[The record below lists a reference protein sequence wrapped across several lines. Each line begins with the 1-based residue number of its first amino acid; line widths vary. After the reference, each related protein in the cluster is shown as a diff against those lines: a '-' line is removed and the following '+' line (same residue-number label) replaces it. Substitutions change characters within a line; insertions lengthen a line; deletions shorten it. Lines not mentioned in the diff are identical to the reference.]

1 MSSNTGSSIE
11 KMLPPS
17 PTASQKRSINLFNA
31 EEEEIDAIS
40 FERIGVNTMHYKDRT
55 SIVSAKY
62 ADVTTC
68 LGEIRPGKGVK
79 FFPAE
84 VPAIYD
90 SIPEII
96 SPSDPTGWGD
106 VNIKENEM
114 IVIAEIT
121 TSPVGSVAAGDIV
134 GAFSNYATGDLR
146 GKSVVQNI
154 GGVYLCVIVV
164 YYDTEELGETFDLR
178 LYRINTD
185 TTHSSYITI
194 REGVVGS
201 MEDPE
206 QLVLFSDAGTPD
218 EQ

>member
-11 KMLPPS
+11 KMTPPS
-17 PTASQKRSINLFNA
+17 PSPSQKRSINLFNA

-79 FFPAE
+79 FIPAD

-96 SPSDPTGWGD
+96 SSSDPTGWND
-106 VNIKENEM
+106 VTIKENEM
-114 IVIAEIT
+114 VIIASIT
-121 TSPVGSVAAGDIV
+121 TSGLASVAAGDIV
-134 GAFSNYATGDLR
+134 GAFYSGDLR
-146 GKSVVQNI
+146 GRSVVQNI
-154 GGVYLCVIVV
+154 GGMYLCVIVV
-164 YYDTEELGETFDLR
+164 YYDTEELEDTLDLS
-178 LYRINTD
+178 LYSIDNEEEYY
-185 TTHSSYITI
+185 SSIYIE
-194 REGVVGS
+194 EGVVGS
-201 MEDPE
+201 MEAPE
-206 QLVLFSDAGTPD
+206 ELIFSTQNTP
-218 EQ
+218 EV

>member
-79 FFPAE
+79 FIPAE

-106 VNIKENEM
+106 INIKENEM
-114 IVIAEIT
+114 VIIASIT
-121 TSPVGSVAAGDIV
+121 TTAPASVAAGDIV
-134 GAFSNYATGDLR
+134 GAFNRSYSEGGLR
-146 GKSVVQNI
+146 GRSVVQNI

-178 LYRINTD
+178 LYSIND
-185 TTHSSYITI
+185 EEEYYSSIPI
-194 REGVVGS
+194 EEGVVGS
-201 MEDPE
+201 MEAPE
-206 QLVLFSDAGTPD
+206 ELIFSDTSTP
-218 EQ
+218 ES

>member
-1 MSSNTGSSIE
+1 MI
-11 KMLPPS
+11 PPS

-79 FFPAE
+79 FIPAE

-96 SPSDPTGWGD
+96 SPSDPTEWGD
-106 VNIKENEM
+106 VTIKENEM
-114 IVIAEIT
+114 VIFAKIIAT
-121 TSPVGSVAAGDIV
+121 PPISVASGDIV
-134 GAFSNYATGDLR
+134 GAFYAGDLR
-146 GKSVVQNI
+146 GRSVVQNI
-154 GGVYLCVIVV
+154 GGQYLCVIVV
-164 YYDTEELGETFDLR
+164 YYDTDQIGKTLNLK
-178 LYRINTD
+178 LYSIDDNKIYSSNTP
-185 TTHSSYITI
+185 ILI
-194 REGVVGS
+194 ENGVVGS
-201 MEDPE
+201 LANPI
-206 QLVLFSDAGTPD
+206 QLHFNVDGGGSQL
-218 EQ
+218 

>member
-1 MSSNTGSSIE
+1 MSSNTGSNIE

-79 FFPAE
+79 FIPAE

-114 IVIAEIT
+114 IVIAKIT
-121 TSPVGSVAAGDIV
+121 TRGLASVAAGDIV
-134 GAFSNYATGDLR
+134 GAFYNYATGDLR
-146 GKSVVQNI
+146 GRSVVQNI
-154 GGVYLCVIVV
+154 GDVYLCVIVV
-164 YYDTEELGETFDLR
+164 YYDTEELEDTLDLR
-178 LYRINTD
+178 LYSIDNEEEYY
-185 TTHSSYITI
+185 SSIPI
-194 REGVVGS
+194 EEGVVGS
-201 MEDPE
+201 MEEPQVLIFKDP
-206 QLVLFSDAGTPD
+206 STP
-218 EQ
+218 ES

>member
-1 MSSNTGSSIE
+1 MT
-11 KMLPPS
+11 PPS
-17 PTASQKRSINLFNA
+17 PSVLQKRSINLFNA

-79 FFPAE
+79 FIPAD

-106 VNIKENEM
+106 VTIKENEM
-114 IVIAEIT
+114 VIIASIT
-121 TSPVGSVAAGDIV
+121 TSGLASVAAGDIV
-134 GAFSNYATGDLR
+134 GAFYGDYSTGDSR
-146 GKSVVQNI
+146 GRSVVQNI

-164 YYDTEELGETFDLR
+164 YYDTEELEDTLDLR
-178 LYRINTD
+178 LYSIDND
-185 TTHSSYITI
+185 DEYYSSIYIQ
-194 REGVVGS
+194 EGVVGS
-201 MEDPE
+201 MEAPE
-206 QLVLFSDAGTPD
+206 ELIFSDTSTP
-218 EQ
+218 ES

>member
-79 FFPAE
+79 FIPAE

-96 SPSDPTGWGD
+96 SPSDPTGWGN

-121 TSPVGSVAAGDIV
+121 TNPGGLVAAGDIV
-134 GAFSNYATGDLR
+134 GAFSNYDAGDLR
-146 GKSVVQNI
+146 GKAVVKKI
-154 GGVYLCVIVV
+154 GNLYLCLFAI
-164 YYDTEELGETFDLR
+164 YYDTEEIENSFDLR
-178 LYRINTD
+178 LYRINTG
-185 TTHSSYITI
+185 TTLSSYITI

-201 MEDPE
+201 MEEPE
-206 QLVLFSDAGTPD
+206 QLLFSKADTPG
-218 EQ
+218 EM

>member
-1 MSSNTGSSIE
+1 MSSNTGSNIE

-79 FFPAE
+79 FIPAD

-114 IVIAEIT
+114 VIIASIT
-121 TSPVGSVAAGDIV
+121 TRGLASVAAGDIV
-134 GAFSNYATGDLR
+134 GAFYNYATGDLR
-146 GKSVVQNI
+146 GRSVVQNI

-164 YYDTEELGETFDLR
+164 YYDTEELEDTLDLR
-178 LYRINTD
+178 LYSIDNEEEYY
-185 TTHSSYITI
+185 SSIPI
-194 REGVVGS
+194 EEGVVGS
-201 MEDPE
+201 MEEPQVLIFKDP
-206 QLVLFSDAGTPD
+206 STP
-218 EQ
+218 ES

>member
-1 MSSNTGSSIE
+1 MSSNTGSNIE

-79 FFPAE
+79 FIPAE

-114 IVIAEIT
+114 VIIASIT
-121 TSPVGSVAAGDIV
+121 TRGLASVAAGDIV
-134 GAFSNYATGDLR
+134 GAFYNYATGDLR
-146 GKSVVQNI
+146 GRSVVQNI

-164 YYDTEELGETFDLR
+164 YYDTEELEDTLDLK
-178 LYRINTD
+178 LYSIDNEEEYY
-185 TTHSSYITI
+185 SSIPI
-194 REGVVGS
+194 EEGVVGS
-201 MEDPE
+201 MEEPQVLIFKDP
-206 QLVLFSDAGTPD
+206 STP
-218 EQ
+218 ES

>member
-1 MSSNTGSSIE
+1 MSSNTGSNIE

-79 FFPAE
+79 FIPAE

-90 SIPEII
+90 SIPAII

-114 IVIAEIT
+114 VIIASIT
-121 TSPVGSVAAGDIV
+121 TRGLASVAAGDIV
-134 GAFSNYATGDLR
+134 GAFYNYATGDLR
-146 GKSVVQNI
+146 GRSVVQNI

-164 YYDTEELGETFDLR
+164 YYDTEELEDTLDLK
-178 LYRINTD
+178 LYSIDNEEEYY
-185 TTHSSYITI
+185 SSIPI
-194 REGVVGS
+194 EEGVVGS
-201 MEDPE
+201 MEEPQVLIFRDP
-206 QLVLFSDAGTPD
+206 STP
-218 EQ
+218 ES

>member
-79 FFPAE
+79 FIPAE

-96 SPSDPTGWGD
+96 SPYDPMGWGD

-114 IVIAEIT
+114 YIIAKIT
-121 TSPVGSVAAGDIV
+121 TNPPGAVAAGDIV
-134 GAFSNYATGDLR
+134 GAFSNYATRDLR
-146 GKSVVQNI
+146 GKAVVKKI
-154 GGVYLCVIVV
+154 GNLYLCLFAI
-164 YYDTEELGETFDLR
+164 YYDTEEIENSFDLR
-178 LYRINTD
+178 LYRINTG
-185 TTHSSYITI
+185 TTRPSNIII

-206 QLVLFSDAGTPD
+206 QLLFSDAGGGSQT
-218 EQ
+218 

>member
-11 KMLPPS
+11 KMTPPTPS
-17 PTASQKRSINLFNA
+17 ASQKRSINLFNV

-79 FFPAE
+79 FIPAD

-96 SPSDPTGWGD
+96 SPSDPTGWND
-106 VNIKENEM
+106 ITIKENEM
-114 IVIAEIT
+114 VIIASIT
-121 TSPVGSVAAGDIV
+121 TGPMASVAAGDIV
-134 GAFSNYATGDLR
+134 GAFYNYSTGDLR
-146 GKSVVQNI
+146 GRSVVQNI
-154 GGVYLCVIVV
+154 GGMYLCVIVA
-164 YYDTEELGETFDLR
+164 YYDTEELKNSLDLR
-178 LYRINTD
+178 LYSIDNKKEYT
-185 TTHSSYITI
+185 SSISI
-194 REGVVGS
+194 EEGVVGS
-201 MEDPE
+201 MKAPQE
-206 QLVLFSDAGTPD
+206 LIFTAAGAPD
-218 EQ
+218 V

>member
-11 KMLPPS
+11 KMTPPS
-17 PTASQKRSINLFNA
+17 PSPSQKRSINLFNA

-79 FFPAE
+79 FIPAE

-96 SPSDPTGWGD
+96 SPSDPTGWND
-106 VNIKENEM
+106 ITIKENEM
-114 IVIAEIT
+114 VIIASIT
-121 TSPVGSVAAGDIV
+121 TSGLASVAAGDIV
-134 GAFSNYATGDLR
+134 GAFYRATGDLR
-146 GKSVVQNI
+146 GRSVVQNI

-164 YYDTEELGETFDLR
+164 YYDTEELEDTLDLR
-178 LYRINTD
+178 LYSIDND
-185 TTHSSYITI
+185 DEYYSSSNIA
-194 REGVVGS
+194 EGVVGTI
-201 MEDPE
+201 EEPE
-206 QLVLFSDAGTPD
+206 TLTFSDSDTPG
-218 EQ
+218 Q

>member
-1 MSSNTGSSIE
+1 
-11 KMLPPS
+11 
-17 PTASQKRSINLFNA
+17 
-31 EEEEIDAIS
+31 
-40 FERIGVNTMHYKDRT
+40 
-55 SIVSAKY
+55 VSAKY

-79 FFPAE
+79 FIPAD

-114 IVIAEIT
+114 FVIAKIT
-121 TSPVGSVAAGDIV
+121 TNPVGLVAAGDIV
-134 GAFSNYATGDLR
+134 GAFSNYATRELR
-146 GKSVVQNI
+146 GKAVVQKI
-154 GGVYLCVIVV
+154 GNLYLCLFSV
-164 YYDTEELGETFDLR
+164 YYDTEELESSFDLR
-178 LYRINTD
+178 LYSINTG
-185 TTHSSYITI
+185 TTRSSHITI

-206 QLVLFSDAGTPD
+206 QLLFTAALVPPD
-218 EQ
+218 VQ

>member
-1 MSSNTGSSIE
+1 MSSNTGSNIE

-79 FFPAE
+79 FIPAE

-114 IVIAEIT
+114 VIIASIT
-121 TSPVGSVAAGDIV
+121 TRGLASVAAGDIV
-134 GAFSNYATGDLR
+134 GAFYNYATGRSLR
-146 GKSVVQNI
+146 GRSVVQNI

-164 YYDTEELGETFDLR
+164 YYDTEELEDTLDLR
-178 LYRINTD
+178 LYSIDNEEEYY
-185 TTHSSYITI
+185 SSIPI
-194 REGVVGS
+194 EEGVVGS
-201 MEDPE
+201 MEEPQVLIFKDP
-206 QLVLFSDAGTPD
+206 STP
-218 EQ
+218 ES